1 MRARIVV
8 VKSNPSSEV
17 GFLDFLEDNWQIIVY
32 HSELTVLSYSSGTIA
47 TCPVFPIKQA
57 IIGLEEREQLLLDL
71 SHLETH
77 LH

>member
-1 MRARIVV
+1 MTH
-8 VKSNPSSEV
+8 
-17 GFLDFLEDNWQIIVY
+17 QID
-32 HSELTVLSYSSGTIA
+32 VLSAQKCICLSRCVISWKTTGKQMELAVLHCSSGTIA